1 MKERRRTRISTV
13 KEATL
18 SDSRFTVRGIID
30 NVSLKGCLL
39 QVGTE
44 EGFAEGS
51 NIALV
56 IHLENDNPEFDI
68 ILKADVV
75 RREESV
81 IALEFTE
88 ISQDSFQHL
97 MRFVQYNSE
106 DPETIEMELS
116 SSAYE

>member
-1 MKERRRTRISTV
+1 MQERRRTRINTV

-18 SDSRFTVRGIID
+18 NDGRVTARGIID

-44 EGFAEGS
+44 EGFAEGKVIS
-51 NIALV
+51 VV
-56 IHLENDNPEFDI
+56 IHLDNDNPEFDI
-68 ILKADVV
+68 SAKAAVV

-88 ISQDSFQHL
+88 VSQDSFHHL
-97 MRFVQYNSE
+97 MRFVQYNAE
-106 DPETIEMELS
+106 DPEAIEMELS
-116 SSAYE
+116 KSAYE